1 MTDIADNFLLDLGFL
16 LREKA
21 FAAKEQFHAAQTA
34 EQREFHGGRYMAY
47 YEVISL
53 MLSQAES
60 FELPVTK
67 LALQGIDAERD
78 LIG

>member
-34 EQREFHGGRYMAY
+34 EQREFHGGRRKLPRQADTSKVELSACRTRYSAG
-47 YEVISL
+47 VKPPSASWGRVSL
-53 MLSQAES
+53 
-60 FELPVTK
+60 
-67 LALQGIDAERD
+67 
-78 LIG
+78 